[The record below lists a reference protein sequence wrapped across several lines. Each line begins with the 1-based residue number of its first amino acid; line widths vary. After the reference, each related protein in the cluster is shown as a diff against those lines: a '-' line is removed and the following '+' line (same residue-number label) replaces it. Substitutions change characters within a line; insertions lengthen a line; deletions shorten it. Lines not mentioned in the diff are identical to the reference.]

1 MLARLL
7 LCEVYACGQ
16 KKASAYCERG
26 KKCTALPRTYYRY
39 WCCNNSMV
47 FGQKPLPSTE
57 VTRWGFGQLNFSVS
71 EGTGEWVMDYTNA
84 RKH

>member
-1 MLARLL
+1 M
-7 LCEVYACGQ
+7 V
-16 KKASAYCERG
+16 KKRPLHTVKGG
-26 KKCTALPRTYYRY
+26 KKCTALPRTYYKY

-71 EGTGEWVMDYTNA
+71 KGMGVG
-84 RKH
+84 HGLHQC